1 MPSNI
6 GTVVA
11 HVRTCRVVAPR
22 SDERANGR
30 NAATWADVVRL
41 PRWQG
46 GAGRS

>member
-1 MPSNI
+1 MPSNV

-11 HVRTCRVVAPR
+11 HVRPCRVVAPR

-30 NAATWADVVRL
+30 DAATWANVARM
-41 PRWQG
+41 PSWQG